1 MKNGMFVI
9 CGNSIEELE
18 ADLKGMKAALGMGKR
33 MACGGSTPDKV
44 EQALA
49 AIKTA
54 FAESQPSTLAQ
65 SMINAIKASYEEQK
79 GGCVCDN
86 CCGRSCHDDLDYE
99 EEEGEEV
106 DLDEILEG
114 EEYEEYIRNKL
125 EDLEED
131 IYDICTD
138 SDLCDKEKHENIV
151 ELLNERLIP

>member
-9 CGNSIEELE
+9 CGNSVQELE
-18 ADLKGMKAALGMGKR
+18 ADLMAMKAALNTGKR

-54 FAESQPSTLAQ
+54 FAESQPSALAQ
-65 SMINAIKASYEEQK
+65 SMINAIKASYEKQK
-79 GGCVCDN
+79 DGFACDN

-99 EEEGEEV
+99 EEEEKEV

-138 SDLCDKEKHENIV
+138 SDLCDKEKSESIM

>member
-9 CGNSIEELE
+9 CGNSIQELE
-18 ADLKGMKAALGMGKR
+18 SDLMAIKAALTTGKK

-54 FAESQPSTLAQ
+54 FAESQPSALAQ

-79 GGCVCDN
+79 GGCACNN
-86 CCGRSCHDDLDYE
+86 CCGRSCHDDIDYKE
-99 EEEGEEV
+99 EEEEEV

-138 SDLCDKEKHENIV
+138 FDLCDKEKHENIV

>member
-18 ADLKGMKAALGMGKR
+18 ADLKGMKAALDMGKR

-49 AIKTA
+49 ALKTA
-54 FAESQPSTLAQ
+54 FAESQPSALAQ
-65 SMINAIKASYEEQK
+65 SMINVIKASYEEQK
-79 GGCVCDN
+79 GGCACDS
-86 CCGRSCHDDLDYE
+86 CCDCSCHD
-99 EEEGEEV
+99 

-114 EEYEEYIRNKL
+114 EEYEEYICNKL

-138 SDLCDKEKHENIV
+138 SNLCDKKKHENIV